1 VVRSGD
7 PADYRF
13 ATGHAC
19 AGLMPDRSHGL
30 DDRAIE
36 IALRVRYAETDA
48 MGVVHHASYIV
59 WLEQGRTE
67 LLRACGTSY
76 RTIEESGFFVVL
88 TELQAR
94 YHAAARYDDLIVVRT
109 TLDGLRSRGLSFA
122 YELRLVE
129 GGALL
134 LTARSEHIFV
144 ARATGR
150 PTRPPPELLA
160 MLGAISLPS

>member
-1 VVRSGD
+1 MLMTD
-7 PADYRF
+7 P
-13 ATGHAC
+13 
-19 AGLMPDRSHGL
+19 PP

-36 IALRVRYAETDA
+36 YTLRVRYAETDA
-48 MGVVHHASYIV
+48 MAVAHHASYIV

-76 RTIEESGFFVVL
+76 RAIEAAGFFVVL

-94 YHAAARYDDLIVVRT
+94 YHAAARYDDLVVVRT
-109 TLDGLRSRGLSFA
+109 ALAGLRSRGLSFA
-122 YELRLVE
+122 YELRLAE
-129 GGALL
+129 RGAPL

-160 MLGAISLPS
+160 ALRDIGTP